1 MKLTLNPSIKANP
14 CETSNTAL
22 LWREFH
28 VWDVA
33 DGCTTIMFKIAHEF
47 HFCRVQSLQSHFGHL
62 HARRAD
68 EQNGKL

>member
-1 MKLTLNPSIKANP
+1 
-14 CETSNTAL
+14 L